1 MNKKDK
7 YILGIG
13 LSILIVYL
21 FIEKMLELN
30 QLSFR
35 GNYYTLFI
43 LFIITPAAIFLIWG
57 ITKVLEKFNVKKW
70 IVSIVKISY
79 GLIILMM
86 IGYSIKELCTLQEDI
101 VVRNGVS
108 YVANVHPGDK
118 KIQKS
123 HFYYEIVND
132 YFVKKDFSFIK
143 K

>member
-1 MNKKDK
+1 MKKKDK
-7 YILGIG
+7 CILSIG
-13 LSILIVYL
+13 LPILIVYL

-43 LFIITPAAIFLIWG
+43 LFIITPTSGFLIWG

-70 IVSIVKISY
+70 IVRIVKIGY

-101 VVRNGVS
+101 VVKDGVS
-108 YVANVHPGDK
+108 YVANVHSGDK
-118 KIQKS
+118 KIQNS
-123 HFYYEIVND
+123 HFYFEIVND

>member
-1 MNKKDK
+1 MSKRDK
-7 YILGIG
+7 CILSIG
-13 LSILIVYL
+13 LPILIVYL

-43 LFIITPAAIFLIWG
+43 IFIITPAAIFLIWG

-70 IVSIVKISY
+70 IVRIVKIGY
-79 GLIILMM
+79 GLIIMMM

-101 VVRNGVS
+101 VVKDGVS
-108 YVANVHPGDK
+108 YVANVHSGDK
-118 KIQKS
+118 KIQKTQ
-123 HFYYEIVND
+123 FYYEIVND